1 MSQLK
6 GDSLKPILLSSWLI
20 PPSVVF
26 SYWTK
31 MLDLISQALN
41 ANNIRF
47 ERLDGKM
54 STPQRHKAISNFR
67 KDPKCTVF
75 LATVGTA
82 GVG

>member
-1 MSQLK
+1 
-6 GDSLKPILLSSWLI
+6 
-20 PPSVVF
+20 
-26 SYWTK
+26 

-54 STPQRHKAISNFR
+54 STPQRRNAMLNFR

-75 LATVGTA
+75 LATVGSA
-82 GVG
+82 GVGRVLFHHSSYCGLIADDQQH

>member
-1 MSQLK
+1 
-6 GDSLKPILLSSWLI
+6 
-20 PPSVVF
+20 
-26 SYWTK
+26 

-75 LATVGTA
+75 LATVGSA